1 VKIVKSGL
9 IPFLVIFIIIAV
21 FSGCDDEGWNSK
33 KILPPQGTKARVKVQ
48 VNVVKVRRG
57 DIYSP
62 IMATGT
68 ILPQEESRVGAKIS
82 GRIEKIFV
90 DDGDEF
96 EKEDILVRLDQKD
109 FLIVEK
115 RVKAELAVVRASLR
129 EAELHLGNLS
139 REKERL
145 ARLYER
151 KVISQ
156 QKYDDINTSCR
167 MAAARV
173 DLTAARLLE
182 ADANL
187 SMAKQQLRDSVIRA
201 PFSGVVAKKF
211 SNEAEI
217 VSSVMP
223 SRPILWLMKIDRVKV
238 EVEIPDVKMMVVRK
252 GTPVDVKIDAL
263 PGKLFE
269 GNVSRVNAIVDPISR
284 NFKVEIDIPN
294 SEHMVKPGMFAR
306 ITVKTDVVKG
316 TIIVPQKALVVDD
329 AGNDAVLVLNDNNEA
344 VIKKVTVGVSNA
356 NMVEIR
362 DGLKVGEKVIVTGNY
377 GLEEGTGV
385 SPTVVTY

>member
-1 VKIVKSGL
+1 MKIVKSGL
-9 IPFLVIFIIIAV
+9 IPFLVTFLIIAV

-33 KILPPQGTKARVKVQ
+33 KILPPPGTKARVKVQ
-48 VNVVKVRRG
+48 VNVVKIRRG

-90 DDGDEF
+90 YEGDEF
-96 EKEDILVRLDQKD
+96 EKGDILVKLEQQD

-115 RVKAELAVVRASLR
+115 RAKAELAVARASLR

-201 PFSGVVAKKF
+201 PFSGIVAKKF

-269 GNVSRVNAIVDPISR
+269 GNVSRVNAMVDPISR
-284 NFKVEIDIPN
+284 NFKVETDIPN

-306 ITVKTDVVKG
+306 ITVKTDVVKD

-329 AGNDAVLVLNDNNEA
+329 AGNDAVFVLNDNEA
-344 VIKKVTVGVSNA
+344 VIKRVTVGVSNA

>member
-9 IPFLVIFIIIAV
+9 IPFLFIFIIIAV
-21 FSGCDDEGWNSK
+21 FSGCDDEDWNSK
-33 KILPPQGTKARVKVQ
+33 KILPPPGTKARVKIQ

-57 DIYSP
+57 GIYSP

-90 DDGDEF
+90 YEGDEF
-96 EKEDILVRLDQKD
+96 EKGDILVRLDQKD

-115 RVKAELAVVRASLR
+115 RAKAELAVAKASLR
-129 EAELHLGNLS
+129 EADLNLGNLS

-182 ADANL
+182 AEANL
-187 SMAKQQLRDSVIRA
+187 SMAKQQLGDSVIRA
-201 PFSGVVAKKF
+201 PFSGIVVKKF

-238 EVEIPDVKMMVVRK
+238 EVEIPDVKMMVVKK

-263 PGKLFE
+263 PGKLFR
-269 GNVSRVNAIVDPISR
+269 GKVSRVNAMVDPISR
-284 NFKVEIDIPN
+284 NFKVEIDRAI
-294 SEHMVKPGMFAR
+294 VKSC
-306 ITVKTDVVKG
+306 V
-316 TIIVPQKALVVDD
+316 
-329 AGNDAVLVLNDNNEA
+329 
-344 VIKKVTVGVSNA
+344 
-356 NMVEIR
+356 
-362 DGLKVGEKVIVTGNY
+362 
-377 GLEEGTGV
+377 
-385 SPTVVTY
+385 

>member
-1 VKIVKSGL
+1 MKIVKSGL
-9 IPFLVIFIIIAV
+9 IPFLFIFIIIAV
-21 FSGCDDEGWNSK
+21 FSGCDDEDWNSK
-33 KILPPQGTKARVKVQ
+33 KILPPPGTKARVKIQ

-57 DIYSP
+57 GIYSP

-90 DDGDEF
+90 YEGDEF
-96 EKEDILVRLDQKD
+96 EKGDILVRLDQKD

-115 RVKAELAVVRASLR
+115 RAKAELAVAKASLR
-129 EAELHLGNLS
+129 EADLNLGNLS

-182 ADANL
+182 AEANL
-187 SMAKQQLRDSVIRA
+187 SMAKQQLGDSVIRA
-201 PFSGVVAKKF
+201 PFSGIVVKKF

-238 EVEIPDVKMMVVRK
+238 EVEIPDVKMMVVKK

-263 PGKLFE
+263 PGKLFR
-269 GNVSRVNAIVDPISR
+269 GKVSRVNAMVDPISR
-284 NFKVEIDIPN
+284 NFKVEIDRAI
-294 SEHMVKPGMFAR
+294 VKSC
-306 ITVKTDVVKG
+306 V
-316 TIIVPQKALVVDD
+316 
-329 AGNDAVLVLNDNNEA
+329 
-344 VIKKVTVGVSNA
+344 
-356 NMVEIR
+356 
-362 DGLKVGEKVIVTGNY
+362 
-377 GLEEGTGV
+377 
-385 SPTVVTY
+385 

>member
-1 VKIVKSGL
+1 MKIVKSGL

-201 PFSGVVAKKF
+201 PFSGIVAKKF

-238 EVEIPDVKMMVVRK
+238 EVEIPDVKMMVVGK

-269 GNVSRVNAIVDPISR
+269 GNVSRVNAMVDPISR
-284 NFKVEIDIPN
+284 NFKVETDIPN

-362 DGLKVGEKVIVTGNY
+362 DGLKDGEKVIVTGNY

-385 SPTVVTY
+385 NPTVVTY

>member
-1 VKIVKSGL
+1 MKIVKSGL

-269 GNVSRVNAIVDPISR
+269 GNVSRVNAMVDPISR
-284 NFKVEIDIPN
+284 NFKVETDIPN

-385 SPTVVTY
+385 NPTVVTY

>member
-1 VKIVKSGL
+1 M
-9 IPFLVIFIIIAV
+9 
-21 FSGCDDEGWNSK
+21 
-33 KILPPQGTKARVKVQ
+33 VKV
-48 VNVVKVRRG
+48 KRG

-68 ILPQEESRVGAKIS
+68 ILPQEESKVGAKTS

-90 DDGDEF
+90 YEGDEF
-96 EKEDILVRLDQKD
+96 EKGDILVRLDQKD

-115 RVKAELAVVRASLR
+115 RAKAELAVARASLR
-129 EAELHLGNLS
+129 EADLNLGNLS

-182 ADANL
+182 AEANL
-187 SMAKQQLRDSVIRA
+187 SMAKQQLGDSVIRA
-201 PFSGVVAKKF
+201 PFSGIVVKKF

-223 SRPILWLMKIDRVKV
+223 SRPILWLMKIDKVKV
-238 EVEIPDVKMMVVRK
+238 KVEIPDVKMMVV
-252 GTPVDVKIDAL
+252 
-263 PGKLFE
+263 
-269 GNVSRVNAIVDPISR
+269 
-284 NFKVEIDIPN
+284 
-294 SEHMVKPGMFAR
+294 
-306 ITVKTDVVKG
+306 
-316 TIIVPQKALVVDD
+316 
-329 AGNDAVLVLNDNNEA
+329 
-344 VIKKVTVGVSNA
+344 KKRYSC
-356 NMVEIR
+356 
-362 DGLKVGEKVIVTGNY
+362 
-377 GLEEGTGV
+377 
-385 SPTVVTY
+385 